1 MQTNVFLR
9 STRRQPVRTAF
20 LALVLALVSFTFV
33 GRGSEYLLI
42 SQEVDRLGSWYR
54 DDDAPRDRGKH
65 LRGPGGTPPA
75 PAEGKGE
82 ADHFPQT
89 GV

>member
-54 DDDAPRDRGKH
+54 TIGTVEPGPERGG
-65 LRGPGGTPPA
+65 GPGGAAAVCLRP
-75 PAEGKGE
+75 
-82 ADHFPQT
+82 H
-89 GV
+89 